1 MSYETEA
8 IVLRAI
14 RYGEAD
20 SVLTLYTMENGRVG
34 AIAKG
39 ARKVGSRL
47 GGRLQPGTR
56 VQVTLH
62 EGRGDLAM
70 VRGAQVV
77 EPHAGLWVNGYRLR
91 AAACVLESAL
101 RVLGEREANQGAYN
115 LISRTLALLAAAPS
129 RTTPPRLDP
138 LVLGAQCK
146 LLIVAGLFPE
156 LGVCVTCGAAGPLV
170 GFSASSGGAL
180 CTDCASGGEPLSPGV
195 RAALAALVGRPLA
208 EAAEACP
215 AAAGAGVERVV
226 GLVLREHLG
235 VVLRS
240 AAPL

>member
-1 MSYETEA
+1 MAYETEA

-20 SVLTLYTMENGRVG
+20 SVLALYTMDHGRVS

-39 ARKVGSRL
+39 ARKMGSRL

-56 VQVTLH
+56 VLVTLH
-62 EGRGDLAM
+62 EGRGDLAL

-77 EPHAGLWVNGYRLR
+77 EPHAGIWVEGYRLR
-91 AAACVLESAL
+91 AAACVLEGAL
-101 RVLGEREANQGAYN
+101 RVLGEREANLGAYN
-115 LISRTLALLAAAPS
+115 LIARTLALIAGAPR

-156 LGVCVTCGAAGPLV
+156 LGVCVTCGAPGPLV
-170 GFSASSGGAL
+170 GFSAHSGGAL
-180 CTDCASGGEPLSPGV
+180 CPDCAPAGEPLPPDV
-195 RAALAALVGRPLA
+195 RSALVGLVGRPLA

-215 AAAGAGVERVV
+215 PGAGAGVERVV

>member
-1 MSYETEA
+1 MVYDTEA

-20 SVLTLYTMENGRVG
+20 SVLSLYTLDRGRVS

-47 GGRLQPGTR
+47 GGRLQPGVR
-56 VQVTLH
+56 VLVTLH

-77 EPHAGLWVNGYRLR
+77 EPHAGIWVDGYRLR

-115 LISRTLALLAAAPS
+115 LICRTLGLVAGAPALPG
-129 RTTPPRLDP
+129 PPRLDP

-156 LGVCVTCGAAGPLV
+156 LGSCVTCGAPGPLV

-180 CTDCASGGEPLSPGV
+180 CPDCSSGGEPLPAGV
-195 RAALAALVGRPLA
+195 RSALAGLVGHPLA
-208 EAAEACP
+208 EAAAVCP
-215 AAAGAGVERVV
+215 AAASAGVERVV